1 MLGLGLQLQQDHL
14 GGEIDGLINPLVAR
28 ATYSENLPETYR
40 LLTDLISC

>member
-1 MLGLGLQLQQDHL
+1 MLGLGLQIPQTAPV
-14 GGEIDGLINPLVAR
+14 GEIDQLINLLLAR